1 MRSLAPGV
9 VALAL
14 VVLGTACGTG
24 NGDSTVATPTTTES
38 SPDGR
43 LREAAPNIDGTTLE
57 GEAIA
62 LGDFRGRP
70 VMINVWSSW

>member
-9 VALAL
+9 VVLAL
-14 VVLGTACGTG
+14 VVLGTGCGSG
-24 NGDSTVATPTTTES
+24 NGDSTVAAPTTTES
-38 SPDGR
+38 SSGKR
-43 LREAAPNIDGTTLE
+43 FREAAPNIVGTTLE
-57 GEAIA
+57 GEPIT

>member
-9 VALAL
+9 VVLAL
-14 VVLGTACGTG
+14 VVLGTGCGAG
-24 NGDSTVATPTTTES
+24 SGDSTVATATTIES
-38 SPDGR
+38 SSGER
-43 LREAAPNIDGTTLE
+43 LREAAPNIVGTTLD